1 MNISL
6 ERIDNV
12 NATLVV
18 NIEKA
23 DCHEEVEKVLK
34 SYRKNADMPG
44 FRKGMV
50 PMGLI
55 RRRFGMQV
63 LAEEVNKRM
72 QQEVDN
78 YIKENKLEVIGSPI
92 PNEERMKPI
101 DLESQDN
108 YEFVFDLPLAPEFE
122 IELNKDDKIAHYN
135 IQVSDKMIDDQVESY
150 RKQASV
156 AENVQEYTDG
166 DMIKGMIAELDDE
179 DNVKEGGITRENVV
193 LSPKYMKNDEQQAI
207 FNDAKLNDVI
217 IFNPYTAFDGNEAEL
232 SSMLTIDREE
242 VESHKANFSF
252 QITEIKRMIPAN
264 IDQAFFDKIYGE
276 DNVKSEEEMRER
288 IKEMYTEQFSR
299 DADYKFF
306 MDAKDYASNKAGEL
320 ELPTET
326 LKKMMKS
333 QNEQAEKP
341 MDEEEFEKE
350 FPKSLEYLKWELIR
364 TKLMKKF
371 EVKVEQ
377 KDIFEKAAEYA
388 KAQFAQ
394 YGMTLPEELEGKYV
408 EQLLAKQENAE
419 MFFNRSMDD
428 KLTAAIKENVTLDQK
443 DITLDDFN
451 KMFEN

>member
-34 SYRKNADMPG
+34 NYRKNADMPG

-72 QQEVDN
+72 QQEVES
-78 YIKENKLEVIGSPI
+78 YIKANNLEVIGSPI

-101 DLESQDN
+101 DLESQET
-108 YEFVFDLPLAPEFE
+108 YEFIFDLPLAPEFD
-122 IELNKDDKIAHYN
+122 IELNKDDKISRYN
-135 IQVSDKMIDDQVESY
+135 IEVSDKMIDDQVESY
-150 RKQASV
+150 RNQASV
-156 AENVQEYTDG
+156 AENVQEYADG
-166 DMIKGMIAELDDE
+166 DMIKGMIAELDEE
-179 DNVKEGGITRENVV
+179 DNVKEDGITREDVV

-217 IFNPYTAFDGNEAEL
+217 VFNPYTAFDGNEAEL
-232 SSMLTIDREE
+232 SSMLTIEREE
-242 VESHKANFSF
+242 VEAHKSNFSF

-264 IDQAFFDKIYGE
+264 IDQTFFDKIYGE
-276 DNVKSEEEMRER
+276 DNVKSEEEMRQR

-299 DADYKFF
+299 DADYKLF
-306 MDAKDYASNKAGEL
+306 MDIKDYASDKVGEL
-320 ELPTET
+320 EFPAET

-394 YGMTLPEELEGKYV
+394 YGMTLPQELEGKYV

-419 MFFNRSMDD
+419 MFFNRSMDE
-428 KLTAAIKENVTLDQK
+428 KLTNAIKENVTIDQK